1 MDEYTIFCTTEQT
14 RKAFELGAPIYYEL
28 ECHINLE
35 TLEREPYPDV
45 KVNEDGEP
53 ILKTP
58 TAEQMIGWLEEQI
71 DNINLI
77 KITNGKWLYMFYPT
91 NSSSHETKSGYPTR
105 KEATLAAIN
114 AALEY
119 LSNEKIKH

>member
-1 MDEYTIFCTTEQT
+1 MEQT
-14 RKAFELGAPIYYEL
+14 RKALELGAPIYYEL
-28 ECHINLE
+28 ECHINLG
-35 TLEREPYPDV
+35 TLEREPYPYV

-58 TAEQMIGWLEEQI
+58 TAEQMINWLEEQI
-71 DNINLI
+71 DNIDII
-77 KITNGKWLYMFYPT
+77 KNTNGKWLYLLYQT

-105 KEATLAAIN
+105 KEATLAAID

-119 LSNEKIKH
+119 LERKNKN